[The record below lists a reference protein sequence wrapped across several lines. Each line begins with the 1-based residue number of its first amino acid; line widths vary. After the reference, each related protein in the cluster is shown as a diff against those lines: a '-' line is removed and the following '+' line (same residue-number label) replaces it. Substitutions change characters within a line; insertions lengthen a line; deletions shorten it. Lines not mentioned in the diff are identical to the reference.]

1 MGKRFGSVVNRIGTL
16 LIVGAAVTSAGA
28 IAATAGALPAS
39 AGTTVSATSTDNVGG
54 CNVQTVI
61 QYDLTTNSATLAV
74 SYHNGQ
80 LFAACRE
87 TSGGQ
92 LQFANSTTFSMPVH
106 TTVACAW
113 TDPTCPHDVSQTFVD
128 YNVIPSGLLTQTL
141 SGVRVKTVAGPTTWV
156 WSFNLR
162 NRNATGKCLGT
173 DTYSGL
179 AQIWPCTTNPDQTV
193 HWAASTAQGYAEL
206 VDGNGNCLGIQS
218 RSTAQGGD
226 IQTRPCTG
234 SPDQYW
240 TQTGTGGLYLQN
252 YGSSLV
258 MGVLGASTATDTP
271 IVQWGMN
278 TSNDQQWYLN

>member
-1 MGKRFGSVVNRIGTL
+1 MRKRFGSVVSRVGAL
-16 LIVGAAVTSAGA
+16 LISGAVVTSVGA

-39 AGTTVSATSTDNVGG
+39 ADATVSATSTDNVGG
-54 CNVQTVI
+54 CNVQTVV
-61 QYDLTTNSATLAV
+61 QYDSTTNSATLAV

-87 TSGGQ
+87 TSGGR
-92 LQFANSTTFSMPVH
+92 LQFANGTTFSMPIH
-106 TTVACAW
+106 QTMACAW

-128 YNVIPSGLLTQTL
+128 YNVLPSRLLAQTP
-141 SGVRVKTVAGPTTWV
+141 SAVSVKTVAGYSAWV

-162 NRNATGKCLGT
+162 NRNAPGKCLGT

-206 VDGNGNCLGIQS
+206 ADGNGNCLGIQS
-218 RSTAQGGD
+218 GSTAQGAN
-226 IQTRPCTG
+226 IQTSPCTG
-234 SPDQYW
+234 RPDQYW
-240 TQTGTGGLYLQN
+240 AQTGTGGLYLQN
-252 YGSSLV
+252 YGSGLV